1 MLCSQVQQKS
11 AHFPNAEKVLNL
23 DHARQEVFS
32 VRDTV
37 CELSQYVSKKAVI
50 SFLTHESITS
60 AAAAAN
66 SGNLILMSHKVQR
79 PRKEKENNCRLWQV
93 YATGKEEGAN
103 VRRKKDSS
111 QPSSRGLKHSP
122 LTRTRGRG
130 GTRRM
135 RFK

>member
-32 VRDTV
+32 VRDTA

-60 AAAAAN
+60 AAAAAVSFESPSRGQASTN
-66 SGNLILMSHKVQR
+66 R
-79 PRKEKENNCRLWQV
+79 PVEKEAV
-93 YATGKEEGAN
+93 TTKKAFAN
-103 VRRKKDSS
+103 LKKSHGSTKDRSDV
-111 QPSSRGLKHSP
+111 LA
-122 LTRTRGRG
+122 
-130 GTRRM
+130 
-135 RFK
+135 